1 MGHNISR
8 ARQEAQAERQ
18 RLARLAQHVVPGWR
32 LELSPERIVP
42 TPDLLGALQRGQK
55 LLYRCERP
63 DCGRRVEPDLDG
75 LVRAGHGH
83 QTPGWLTHLL
93 QCRHPLGCRL
103 KLSAETYP
111 QGVPLV
117 GYLGD
122 PEALIALRCE
132 GCGLTLTRGVEE
144 TIARLI
150 ATRRGNGATGVL
162 ELGQRVRGPC
172 RKCRGRRFASA
183 VVWAS
188 ERPG

>member
-1 MGHNISR
+1 M
-8 ARQEAQAERQ
+8 
-18 RLARLAQHVVPGWR
+18 VPGWR

-55 LLYRCERP
+55 LLYRRERP
-63 DCGRRVEPDLDG
+63 DGGRRVEPDLDG

-93 QCRHPLGCRL
+93 QCRHPFGCRL

-117 GYLGD
+117 GYLCD

-132 GCGLTLTRGVEE
+132 GCGLTLARSVEE
-144 TIARLI
+144 TIKRLR
-150 ATRRGNGATGVL
+150 AAKRGDGATGIT
-162 ELGQRVRGPC
+162 ELGRRVRGPC
-172 RKCRGRRFASA
+172 RRCKGSQFRAELRWTKGDQ
-183 VVWAS
+183 
-188 ERPG
+188 